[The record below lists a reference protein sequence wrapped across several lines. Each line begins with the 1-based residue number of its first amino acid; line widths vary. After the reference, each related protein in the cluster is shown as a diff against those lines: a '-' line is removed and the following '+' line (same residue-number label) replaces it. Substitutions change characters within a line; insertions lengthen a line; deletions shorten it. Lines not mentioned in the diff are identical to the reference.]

1 MSFKD
6 FCVVLVL
13 TAVGFWLAFLAK
25 PTIDVVINKVVDQKY
40 KCYMVGSKV
49 DGSLIGDST
58 ITFESELQKLKQTSS
73 TFLGI
78 RVYNFVEFSGEYA
91 TNAIPVG
98 DVKTAAVLCQK
109 I

>member
-25 PTIDVVINKVVDQKY
+25 PAIDVVINKVVDQQY
-40 KCYMVGSKV
+40 NCYMVGATQDDKPLAGSKV
-49 DGSLIGDST
+49 V
-58 ITFESELQKLKQTSS
+58 FESELQKLKLTSS

-78 RVYNFVEFSGEYA
+78 RVYHFVEFNGEYA
-91 TNAIPVG
+91 TNAIPVN
-98 DVKTAAVLCQK
+98 DVKTAAVVCKK